1 MAKTATLNVR
11 IEPEVKA
18 AAVKIFD
25 EWGLSTSSAI
35 NMILKSIVRNEDVRP
50 DVFLL
55 HCDGLVDITNM
66 TEQEIVDT
74 THRGYRFAI
83 GWRYIS
89 CNWADPS
96 ASGEQGHAG
105 TGRP

>member
-35 NMILKSIVRNEDVRP
+35 NMMLKSIVRNENARP
-50 DVFLL
+50 DAFLP
-55 HCDGLVDITNM
+55 HRDGLVDITNM
-66 TEQEIVDT
+66 TDQEIVDMV
-74 THRGYRFAI
+74 
-83 GWRYIS
+83 
-89 CNWADPS
+89 NWQVKHS
-96 ASGEQGHAG
+96 
-105 TGRP
+105 RPENYHPLSDLVEKYCKKA